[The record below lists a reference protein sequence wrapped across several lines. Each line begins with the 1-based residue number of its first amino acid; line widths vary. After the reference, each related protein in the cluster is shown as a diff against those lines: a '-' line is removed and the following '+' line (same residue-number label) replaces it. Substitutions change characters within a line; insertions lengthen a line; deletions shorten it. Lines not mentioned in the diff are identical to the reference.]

1 MGLRNWSI
9 GNVTPARKNRRE
21 SPLRLCNLIANNIRC
36 PTLTVEHSTTA
47 DERISDLFGNAR
59 AKEGKSM
66 LKNRDAKIL
75 DGDADGDIL
84 HVEWTTDDGETVV
97 GVYENLGWTTPP
109 MKQKLLTEVKV
120 WVKSSMH

>member
-1 MGLRNWSI
+1 
-9 GNVTPARKNRRE
+9 
-21 SPLRLCNLIANNIRC
+21 
-36 PTLTVEHSTTA
+36 
-47 DERISDLFGNAR
+47 
-59 AKEGKSM
+59 M

-120 WVKSSMH
+120 WVKPSMH